1 MNNLLVVCE
10 TIKDEVTKVLEKVEF
25 TGDMVWMNASLH
37 NEPNQLRFEL
47 QKVIDNHIG
56 YDNVLLGYGNCG
68 NSIIGLKAT
77 HSKIVFPVT
86 SDCISML
93 LCNRKDIDD
102 IRKNTYFLT
111 KGWINGEKSLFVE
124 YKYCLEK
131 YGEKRAKRIFSTMLK
146 HYENLML
153 IDTNAYDIDCYS
165 HMAQDFAEKTNLRF
179 VVEEGSLSIL
189 EKLLSG
195 KWDEC
200 FEITKPGEQ
209 ISYKHFGQIAVDE
222 VSQRF

>member
-10 TIKDEVTKVLEKVEF
+10 TIEDEVAKSMEKIEF
-25 TGDMVWMNASLH
+25 TGDIVWMNATLH
-37 NEPNQLRFEL
+37 NEPNRLRSEL

-56 YDNVLLGYGNCG
+56 YDNILLGYGNCG
-68 NSIIGLKAT
+68 NSILGLKAT
-77 HSKIVFPVT
+77 HCNIVFPVT

-131 YGEKRAKRIFSTMLK
+131 YGEKKAKRIFSVMLK

-153 IDTNAYDIDCYS
+153 IDTNAYDLDYYS
-165 HMAQDFAEKTNLRF
+165 HIAKDFAQKTNLHF
-179 VVEEGSLSIL
+179 IVEEGSLSIL
-189 EKLLSG
+189 EKLLSE
-195 KWDEC
+195 KWDES
-200 FEITKPGEQ
+200 FEIIKPGEQ
-209 ISYKHFGQIAVDE
+209 ILYEYFGQAAIEE
-222 VSQRF
+222 VPQRF

>member
-10 TIKDEVTKVLEKVEF
+10 TIKDEIIKVLEKVEF
-25 TGDMVWMNASLH
+25 TSDMVWMNASLH
-37 NEPNQLRFEL
+37 NEPNRLRNEL
-47 QKVIDNHIG
+47 QKVIDRHIG
-56 YDNVLLGYGNCG
+56 YDNILLGYGNCG
-68 NSIIGLKAT
+68 NSIVGLKAT
-77 HSKIVFPVT
+77 HANIVFPIT

-93 LCNRKDIDD
+93 LCDRKDIDN

-131 YGEKRAKRIFSTMLK
+131 YGEKRAKRIFSAMLK

-153 IDTNAYDIDCYS
+153 IDTNAYDINYYS
-165 HMAQDFAEKTNLRF
+165 HIAQDFAEKIDLRF
-179 VVEEGSLSIL
+179 LVEKGSLCLL

-195 KWDEC
+195 KWDQA
-200 FEITKPGEQ
+200 FEIIKPGQQ
-209 ISYKHFGQIAVDE
+209 ILFRHFGQIAVDE
-222 VSQRF
+222 MS